1 MDAEKVA
8 FHVNIA
14 SFMAS
19 LRLLR
24 RAPVAYRPPL
34 GVPKDPLG
42 VPKGVQWWGTNF
54 YLCPECMGIH
64 LAPFTAAETLKTVKN
79 AEIEGKNG
87 F

>member
-1 MDAEKVA
+1 MTGSSGLQA
-8 FHVNIA
+8 
-14 SFMAS
+14 
-19 LRLLR
+19 
-24 RAPVAYRPPL
+24 PL

-64 LAPFTAAETLKTVKN
+64 LAPFTAAETVKN

-87 F
+87 LMAPEAFRGPRPEKK